1 VNTTKSARDSRWV
14 PTLAQTTIN
23 RIVADRLLVMTA
35 RPDTYEGKAN
45 RAERLAVLY
54 EREAAWWL
62 VLARWVW
69 RSHPDGPRVFAQAA
83 SQTAYGH
90 SERAAFWRDSA
101 SDWRRREAGLPV
113 CSVIGCGCGGN
124 CDLSGVAS

>member
-1 VNTTKSARDSRWV
+1 
-14 PTLAQTTIN
+14 LAQTAIN
-23 RIVADRLLVMTA
+23 RIVEDRLRLMLD
-35 RPDTYEGKAN
+35 RPGTYQAKAV
-45 RAERLAVLY
+45 RAERLAVLC

-69 RSHPDGPRVFAQAA
+69 RSYPDGPRVFAQAA

-113 CSVIGCGCGGN
+113 CSVVGCGCGGT
-124 CDLSGVAS
+124 CDLSGVAA

>member
-1 VNTTKSARDSRWV
+1 MNTTNAARDGGWV
-14 PTLAQTTIN
+14 PALAQTAIN
-23 RIVADRLLVMTA
+23 RIVEDRLRLMMA
-35 RPDTYEGKAN
+35 RPESYAGKAV
-45 RAERLAVLY
+45 RAERLAVLC

-69 RSHPDGPRVFAQAA
+69 RSYPDLPRVFAQAA

-113 CSVIGCGCGGN
+113 CSVIGCGCGGT
-124 CDLSGVAS
+124 CEVAA